1 METGGDLGALLG
13 RPTLRS
19 VPVFRQQSHSPIR
32 SQGVGGRRGAVS
44 KVLDQNCAPQKCTLR
59 APPPPPTQTEQ
70 IGKISLHYQSTAG
83 SPCLE
88 LVPVSPKS
96 ALSSES
102 YRITPL
108 ATAGVPTLSI
118 GARILGT
125 PCDLK
130 RVTCA
135 RKVAT
140 NAGRPSRPGSKQST
154 KITAHPP
161 THPVQLSNFETGAS

>member
-1 METGGDLGALLG
+1 MY
-13 RPTLRS
+13 
-19 VPVFRQQSHSPIR
+19 
-32 SQGVGGRRGAVS
+32 
-44 KVLDQNCAPQKCTLR
+44 APRTTQ
-59 APPPPPTQTEQ
+59 PPRTQTEQ
-70 IGKISLHYQSTAG
+70 YGKMSLCTITLRVALLSV
-83 SPCLE
+83 
-88 LVPVSPKS
+88 LVPTSPKS

-108 ATAGVPTLSI
+108 ATAGAPTLSI

-154 KITAHPP
+154 KIPAHPP
-161 THPVQLSNFETGAS
+161 THPVQLSYFETGASKRKPGQAGQKSNQLLDNPGSPPTDQSNPRNS